1 METRRS
7 VKRKRTTTTKKRK
20 TARKDHCELLL
31 AAATGCVMALSFI
44 FINNLSTGY
53 QQQNADNLKTIKAEE
68 NVDKARVKYESDQ
81 QKQEER
87 FQKILKEVQKE
98 DEKQQQE
105 QAKLAME
112 QLPSNVDELE
122 QGAFES
128 EDDYIL
134 AKMAMAEAE
143 DQDTEG
149 KALVIRVILNRVED
163 EHFPDTI
170 KGVVSQ
176 KNAFTPYWNGR
187 YKKVKPDAD
196 CYNALI
202 LVKRHDWDKSHGA
215 TYFEMTSGSTWHTR
229 NLKRLFKHGCHT
241 FYKEK

>member
-53 QQQNADNLKTIKAEE
+53 QQQN
-68 NVDKARVKYESDQ
+68 VDKARVIYESDQ

-163 EHFPDTI
+163 ERFPDTI

-202 LVKRHDWDKSHGA
+202 LVRKHAWDKSQGA

>member
-1 METRRS
+1 
-7 VKRKRTTTTKKRK
+7 
-20 TARKDHCELLL
+20 
-31 AAATGCVMALSFI
+31 
-44 FINNLSTGY
+44 
-53 QQQNADNLKTIKAEE
+53 
-68 NVDKARVKYESDQ
+68 
-81 QKQEER
+81 
-87 FQKILKEVQKE
+87 
-98 DEKQQQE
+98 
-105 QAKLAME
+105 
-112 QLPSNVDELE
+112 
-122 QGAFES
+122 
-128 EDDYIL
+128 
-134 AKMAMAEAE
+134 MAMAEAE

-202 LVKRHDWDKSHGA
+202 LVKKHDWDKSQGA